1 MEIPKETLGLA
12 GEFAVASELCKR
24 GIYAQLTLGN
34 RKSTDLLLDVEDGG
48 MLRVQVKSKQ
58 GKEWPACNG
67 VACGKPEVLVLV
79 DFQKKADDQRP
90 DFYILTGE
98 DWKKVVDATG
108 FLQSGEGTMKNG
120 HFEYKDGFRGLNVC
134 PKMVQK
140 YGEQWDKI
148 RAMLKLKFAAHSS

>member
-1 MEIPKETLGLA
+1 MKIPKETLGLA
-12 GEFAVASELCKR
+12 GEFAVASELCKM

-58 GKEWPACNG
+58 GNVWPACNG
-67 VACGKPEVLVLV
+67 VACGKLGVLVLV
-79 DFQKKADDQRP
+79 DFQNKAVDQRP
-90 DFYILTGE
+90 DFYILTNE
-98 DWKKVVDATG
+98 DWKNVIDATG
-108 FLQSGEGTMKNG
+108 FLQSGDGTMRDG
-120 HFEYKDGFRGLNVC
+120 HFEYKSGFKGLNVY

-148 RAMLKLKFAAHSS
+148 RAMLS

>member
-1 MEIPKETLGLA
+1 MEIAKGTLGLA

-58 GKEWPACNG
+58 GHEWPACKG

-98 DWKKVVDATG
+98 DWKNVIDPI
-108 FLQSGEGTMKNG
+108 LQSGEGTMKDG
-120 HFEYKDGFRGLNVC
+120 HFEYKDGFKGLNVS
-134 PKMVQK
+134 PRMVQE

-148 RAMLKLKFAAHSS
+148 RAMLKPKFAGHSS